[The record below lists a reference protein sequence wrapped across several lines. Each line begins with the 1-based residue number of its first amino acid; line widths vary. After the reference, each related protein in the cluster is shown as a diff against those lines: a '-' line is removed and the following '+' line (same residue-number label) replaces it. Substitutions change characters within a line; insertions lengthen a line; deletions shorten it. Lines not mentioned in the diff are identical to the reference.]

1 MENYEYLNN
10 IVNDIN
16 NWDNKLGVAPRTFEH
31 FYFWINEY
39 FGYYIPYSNCKPCKE
54 HSYPLNAMWEAY
66 AEITPMA
73 IWYANRAG
81 GKTYDLSVLSF
92 MESIFKKKCGIN
104 ILGGSLDQAQKA
116 ISYLT
121 EFWGYPNAPTHLLIG
136 NQVSKRGYQLTN
148 GSWVRALAASSKSV
162 RGSHQPKLRID
173 ECLTEDTLIK
183 TINGNKAIKEIT
195 NKDIVYGWNGVKIKK
210 CMVQYNSYMGERKT
224 YKIFFSNG
232 NYINCTDNHKI
243 LTTKG
248 YKYLHEI
255 KRRKCKGETI
265 FVIGERKKLFEVWE
279 KIKFKK
285 KIYNWLLSGLL
296 YKIKCCTKKILP
308 RLQKRDNKK
317 FNNMQ
322 RLLCKKKKI
331 KKTKMHRM
339 RKRIKTCC
347 KTMQEMLFK
356 ISFKSWYGFKNGKGK
371 SDSIKEKSNK
381 SRNTS
386 IRIIRLFKD
395 IIPNTNTI
403 QQIYSRFFM
412 QGFESNNRNTWRIL
426 AQQRKDNKI
435 RQKEKGI
442 FRKRRVQSFNIK
454 NNINAFMVFRNY
466 EIYKVIDIKE
476 DKINKVYDL
485 KIKDLKSFLANGI
498 IVHNCDEVD
507 KNIYLASL
515 GQPQAMNGIPE
526 NIIISSTLH
535 QPFGLMSEIV
545 ESKDDIGAKLFKW
558 CVKEVQE
565 PHGYWKTKDIELKK
579 KQITKA
585 MFDAE
590 YLCLRPKIGD
600 TIFDFESVDRSYRR
614 GMKDKYNKK
623 LYTEIGLDWGY
634 AVTALSIIQD
644 DKEKFTN
651 PITKTFE
658 YVELTDRCKEI
669 ADICIE
675 YNVKI
680 IYADSNPKD
689 SNITLKKILK
699 EKRCQT
705 ELITIAF
712 NKWKDVGINVIRLL
726 LEKDRLNIT
735 DKTAQEKMK
744 KYHYKNPEQGIIA
757 KEDDHI
763 CDSFIAWGSSRHK
776 LLI

>member
-1 MENYEYLNN
+1 MSHIELRDIVTN
-10 IVNDIN
+10 ITD
-16 NWDNKLGVAPRTFEH
+16 WDHKLGIAPRTFEQ
-31 FYFWINEY
+31 FYFWINEF
-39 FGYYIPYSNCKPCKE
+39 FGYYIPYSNEKPCE
-54 HSYPLNAMWEAY
+54 GHSYPLSAMWEAY

-92 MESIFKKKCGIN
+92 MESIFKKNCGIN

-121 EFWGYPNAPTHLLIG
+121 EFWDFPNAPTHLLVG
-136 NQVSKRGYQLTN
+136 NQVSKRGYKLTN

-173 ECLTEDTLIK
+173 ECLTGDTLIK
-183 TINGNKAIKEIT
+183 TTHGYKKIIEIN

-210 CMVQYNSYMGERKT
+210 CMVQYNCYMGERKT

-232 NYINCTDNHKI
+232 KYINCTENHKI

-248 YKYLHEI
+248 YRNLNEI
-255 KRRKCKGETI
+255 RRWKCKGESI
-265 FVIGERKKLFEVWE
+265 FVIGERKKLFNVWK

-285 KIYNWLLSGLL
+285 KIYNRILPRML
-296 YKIKCCTKKILP
+296 YKIKFCTKKILS
-308 RLQKRDNKK
+308 RLQKRNNKK
-317 FNNMQ
+317 FNDMQ
-322 RLLCKKKKI
+322 KLLCKKKKS
-331 KKTKMHRM
+331 KETKMYRM
-339 RKRIKTCC
+339 WKRIEAYC
-347 KTMQEMLFK
+347 KTLQKMLFK
-356 ISFKSWYGFKNGKGK
+356 TPFENRNGFKNGKGK
-371 SDSIKEKSNK
+371 SDSIEEKSNK

-386 IRIIRLFKD
+386 IRIIRIFKN
-395 IIPNTNTI
+395 IISITSTI
-403 QQIYSRFFM
+403 WKIHSRFFM
-412 QGFESNNRNTWRIL
+412 QRFKFNNRGTWRIL
-426 AQQRKDNKI
+426 AQQRKDDKNRRK
-435 RQKEKGI
+435 KENI
-442 FRKRRVQSFNIK
+442 FRKRRIQSSGIK
-454 NNINAFMVFRNY
+454 NNINAFMVFKNY
-466 EIYKVIDIKE
+466 EVYEIVNIKD

-485 KIKDLKSFLANGI
+485 KIKGLKSFLANGI
-498 IVHNCDEVD
+498 IVHNCDELD
-507 KNIYLASL
+507 KNIYLAAL
-515 GQPQAMNGIPE
+515 GQPKTMNGIPE

-565 PHGYWKTKDIELKK
+565 PHGYWKEAEIKLKK
-579 KQITKA
+579 RQITKA

-614 GMKDKYNKK
+614 GIKDKYNKK
-623 LYTEIGLDWGY
+623 LYTEAGIDWGY
-634 AVTALSIIQD
+634 AVTAMSIIQD
-644 DKEKFTN
+644 TKEIFTN

-658 YVELTDRCKEI
+658 YIELTDRCREI
-669 ADICIE
+669 ADLCIE
-675 YNVKI
+675 YDIKI
-680 IYADSNPKD
+680 IYCDSNPKD

-726 LEKDRLNIT
+726 LEKNRLNIT
-735 DKTAQEKMK
+735 DKTAQEKCK

-763 CDSFIAWGSSRHK
+763 PDSLIAWGSSRHH
-776 LLI
+776 LLGI

>member
-1 MENYEYLNN
+1 MESYTDIRDIVTN
-10 IVNDIN
+10 IT
-16 NWDNKLGVAPRTFEH
+16 NWDSPLCIAPRTFEQ
-31 FYFWINEY
+31 FFIWIREF
-39 FGYYIPYSNCKPCKE
+39 FGFKIPYNFEEPCKG

-92 MESIFKKKCGIN
+92 IESIFKKKCGIN

-173 ECLTEDTLIK
+173 EC
-183 TINGNKAIKEIT
+183 
-195 NKDIVYGWNGVKIKK
+195 
-210 CMVQYNSYMGERKT
+210 
-224 YKIFFSNG
+224 
-232 NYINCTDNHKI
+232 
-243 LTTKG
+243 
-248 YKYLHEI
+248 
-255 KRRKCKGETI
+255 
-265 FVIGERKKLFEVWE
+265 
-279 KIKFKK
+279 
-285 KIYNWLLSGLL
+285 
-296 YKIKCCTKKILP
+296 
-308 RLQKRDNKK
+308 
-317 FNNMQ
+317 
-322 RLLCKKKKI
+322 
-331 KKTKMHRM
+331 
-339 RKRIKTCC
+339 
-347 KTMQEMLFK
+347 
-356 ISFKSWYGFKNGKGK
+356 
-371 SDSIKEKSNK
+371 
-381 SRNTS
+381 
-386 IRIIRLFKD
+386 
-395 IIPNTNTI
+395 
-403 QQIYSRFFM
+403 
-412 QGFESNNRNTWRIL
+412 
-426 AQQRKDNKI
+426 
-435 RQKEKGI
+435 
-442 FRKRRVQSFNIK
+442 
-454 NNINAFMVFRNY
+454 
-466 EIYKVIDIKE
+466 
-476 DKINKVYDL
+476 
-485 KIKDLKSFLANGI
+485 
-498 IVHNCDEVD
+498 DEVD
-507 KNIYLASL
+507 KNIYLAAL
-515 GQPQAMNGIPE
+515 GQPQTINGIPE

-565 PHGYWKTKDIELKK
+565 PHGYWKIKDVELKK

-590 YLCLRPKIGD
+590 YLCLRPKVGD

-614 GMKDKYNKK
+614 GIKDKYNKK
-623 LYTEIGLDWGY
+623 LYTEAGIDWGY
-634 AVTALSIIQD
+634 AVTAMSIIQD
-644 DKEKFTN
+644 TKEIFTN

-658 YVELTDRCKEI
+658 YIELTDRCREI
-669 ADICIE
+669 ADLCIE
-675 YNVKI
+675 YDIKI
-680 IYADSNPKD
+680 IYCDSNPKD

-735 DKTAQEKMK
+735 DKTAQEKCK
-744 KYHYKNPEQGIIA
+744 KYHYKKPEQGIIA

-763 CDSFIAWGSSRHK
+763 CDSFIAWGSSRHH
-776 LLI
+776 LLGI